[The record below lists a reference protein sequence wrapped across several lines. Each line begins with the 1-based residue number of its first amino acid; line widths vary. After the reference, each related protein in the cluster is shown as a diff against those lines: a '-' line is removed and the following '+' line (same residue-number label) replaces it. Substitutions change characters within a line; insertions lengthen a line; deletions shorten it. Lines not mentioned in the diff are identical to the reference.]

1 MIFKKKLCF
10 LTILSLATLAIVAC
24 SVNFNEHY
32 DRVETSKIRPI
43 SYQFNKLLSNEEGSW
58 QITNIAET
66 APGDTVLL
74 EVFFAGDGE
83 ISRENI
89 KFSAC
94 WNIYT
99 DLYGNL
105 APRGEPKPFTPIISK
120 IEPDMGGKIVRAV
133 FKIPD
138 DILENSDAIPNDLSG
153 FLETY
158 QIGDGIPYN
167 LKTKTDALNFLKNFS
182 ENELF
187 RSQIPAENIIK
198 IDGLAQ
204 IFSCIYEI
212 YLEIPGIPR
221 TKIRHTARYHGR
233 LWPVYVRKNYN
244 PVLSYLSFYQGN
256 HKLYDDIKK
265 FSLSGNK
272 NTYVIIGISEGWY
285 GTDKFYTLKEA
296 FSPNPE
302 LTTEKYSLRVFYS
315 DNLYGKIELED
326 GIFLSILDFPAGGY
340 SQNIIIHR
348 DKLKVGD
355 KGWIWIM
362 VYDECYGVSNFPQG
376 RSIVGVPIEFVE

>member
-1 MIFKKKLCF
+1 
-10 LTILSLATLAIVAC
+10 V
-24 SVNFNEHY
+24 
-32 DRVETSKIRPI
+32 D
-43 SYQFNKLLSNEEGSW
+43 
-58 QITNIAET
+58 
-66 APGDTVLL
+66 VL
-74 EVFFAGDGE
+74 
-83 ISRENI
+83 
-89 KFSAC
+89 
-94 WNIYT
+94 
-99 DLYGNL
+99 
-105 APRGEPKPFTPIISK
+105 
-120 IEPDMGGKIVRAV
+120 
-133 FKIPD
+133 
-138 DILENSDAIPNDLSG
+138 
-153 FLETY
+153 
-158 QIGDGIPYN
+158 Q
-167 LKTKTDALNFLKNFS
+167 FLKNLS
-182 ENELF
+182 ENELLQF
-187 RSQIPAENIIK
+187 QFSQISKDDVGIR

-212 YLEIPGIPR
+212 YLDIPGVPR
-221 TKIRHTARYHGR
+221 TKIRHTARYHGK
-233 LWPVYVRKNYN
+233 LYPLLGAKINYN
-244 PVLSYLSFYQGN
+244 PILTNLHFYQGGKN
-256 HKLYDDIKK
+256 LSYYGNVK

-326 GIFLSILDFPAGGY
+326 GIFLNIMEFPAGGY
-340 SQNIIIHR
+340 RQDIIIHR